1 MFVALITIAV
11 ILILYGAFSKPLD
24 ARGITSAMIF
34 TTAGLIVGTS
44 ALKLVNIHIESHVA
58 ERFCELAL
66 VFLLFSDST
75 RIDLAGLRRNLSWPS
90 RLLVIGLPLTI
101 LTGLG
106 AGLLVFPGIAL
117 ASAFV
122 LSTMVCSTD
131 AALGQRV
138 VSDKSVPGRVR
149 QALDVESG
157 LNDGLAVPFFLV
169 AVDLSLARLS
179 TGFTAA
185 VVRNMA
191 EQIGWGLVSG
201 IGAGALAGLLLRV
214 ADDRGWLEGQ
224 WRQILPLVAA
234 LLAYLT
240 ALRLG
245 GSGFIAA
252 FTGGMTFGY
261 LSRHHDQRVTSL
273 NEDVGGILAG
283 ATWVGFG
290 ALAVGV
296 LAPHLTWQVAAY
308 AALSLT
314 LIRMVPVA
322 IAMLGTRARLPTVA
336 FIGWFG
342 PRGLASIVFAL
353 IALQEGIPGRQM
365 LFATV
370 MLTILLSVF
379 LHGLSS
385 VPLVAAYSRW
395 YAAQVAR
402 HPTAPEA
409 KPTIMSR
416 MRLHA
421 APAGTE
427 PVTAEKRPPE

>member
-34 TTAGLIVGTS
+34 TAAGLVVGTS
-44 ALKLVNIHIESHVA
+44 ALQLVNIHIESHVA

-101 LTGLG
+101 LAGLG
-106 AGLLVFPGIAL
+106 AGLVVFPGIAL

-179 TGFTAA
+179 TGVTAA

-214 ADDRGWLEGQ
+214 ADDRGWLEAQ

-296 LAPHLTWQVAAY
+296 LAPHLTWQIAAY

-322 IAMLGTRARLPTVA
+322 IAMLGTRAKLPTVA

-385 VPLVAAYSRW
+385 APLVAAYSRW

-402 HPTAPEA
+402 HPSAPEA

-416 MRLHA
+416 LRHHA

-427 PVTAEKRPPE
+427 PVTAGKRPPE